1 MIRYA
6 MFVKDEKIYTNSK
19 SKLKIKKERKKLN
32 IVMNKGSLSM
42 INTILNNDKIQCNH
56 SAFDHRQQ
64 HLKLFS
70 SF

>member
-32 IVMNKGSLSM
+32 IVMNKG
-42 INTILNNDKIQCNH
+42 
-56 SAFDHRQQ
+56 
-64 HLKLFS
+64 
-70 SF
+70 